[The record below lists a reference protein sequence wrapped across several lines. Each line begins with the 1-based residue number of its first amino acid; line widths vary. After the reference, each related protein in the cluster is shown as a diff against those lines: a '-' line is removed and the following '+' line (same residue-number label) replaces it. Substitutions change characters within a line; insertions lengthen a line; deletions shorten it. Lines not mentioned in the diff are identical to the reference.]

1 MIQLEN
7 NKVVQISNQTLIH
20 GECLAVMGKL
30 EDKSVDL
37 ILCDLP
43 FGTTWE
49 KWDTILDFEKLWKQY
64 NRIIKPNCAIV
75 LFSSQPFTTDLINSN
90 REMFKY
96 CLVWNKNVPTGMSSA
111 KYRPMKYHEDICVFY
126 KGKQTYNPIMKPR
139 EGIGKAC
146 YNYDHYCGD
155 SNHVKYDK
163 VKKKYDPNFVQ
174 PSSVLNFNVVPNR
187 NGKLHP
193 TQKPVDL
200 CEYLILTYSNE
211 GETVLDNCMGSGSTG
226 VACLNINRNFIGIE
240 KDDNYFEIAKNRIME
255 QYKLN
260 IQINEE
266 NSQNKQEAEKSC
278 PRSKE

>member
-1 MIQLEN
+1 ME
-7 NKVVQISNQTLIH
+7 LIH
-20 GECLAVMGKL
+20 GDCLEKMKTIP
-30 EDKSVDL
+30 DQSIDM

-43 FGTTWE
+43 YGTTTC
-49 KWDTILDFEKLWKQY
+49 KWDVVIPFELLWEQY
-64 NRIIKPNCAIV
+64 KRIIKDHRAII
-75 LFSSQPFTTDLINSN
+75 LFGSEPFSSHLRMSN
-90 REMFKY
+90 LQWFKY
-96 CLVWNKNVPTGMSSA
+96 DWYWRKSRPSGYVNAKLKPLKDIETISIFSNGYTANGSSENMIYHPQGLR
-111 KYRPMKYHEDICVFY
+111 KVDKEWYRPKNYMSGD
-126 KGKQTYNPIMKPR
+126 KGVNPARESNQLSRVIENEGYPR
-139 EGIGKAC
+139 
-146 YNYDHYCGD
+146 
-155 SNHVKYDK
+155 
-163 VKKKYDPNFVQ
+163 Q
-174 PSSVLNFNVVPNR
+174 VLDFKNQNNNVI
-187 NGKLHP
+187 HP

-226 VACLNINRNFIGIE
+226 VACINTKRDFIGIE